1 MGHDGFVTANS
12 SETSQQKAIARR
24 RIRAARAVQAP
35 FERAEAG
42 RAFAHGV
49 LEVINPL
56 RPTCIALYFST
67 ASEPS
72 TDELLDELWSRD
84 IQVLTP
90 RVVGEALTWVDTER
104 TTPTQIGAFGIREAQ
119 GNVFVDLGEAQVIV
133 LPALAIDPMGHRL
146 GQGGGFYDR
155 ALAQFESPPLLIA
168 VVHDSEDQEDIPVE
182 SHDARVDV
190 VVTNARVRYITPTQK

>member
-1 MGHDGFVTANS
+1 MRHDGFVTVNS
-12 SETSQQKAIARR
+12 SETSQQKAIVRQ
-24 RIRAARAVQAP
+24 RIRTARAVQAP

-42 RAFAHGV
+42 RAIAHGV
-49 LEVINPL
+49 LEVINPV

-72 TDELLDELWSRD
+72 TDELLEELWSRN
-84 IQVLTP
+84 IQVITP
-90 RVVGEALTWVDTER
+90 RVDGTALLWVETER
-104 TTPTQIGAFGIREAQ
+104 STPTAIGAFGIREA
-119 GNVFVDLGEAQVIV
+119 LGTVTELSDAQVIV

-168 VVHDSEDQEDIPVE
+168 VVNDTEDHEDIPVE

-190 VVTNARVRYITPTQK
+190 VVTNARIRYITPMQK

>member
-1 MGHDGFVTANS
+1 MRHDGFVTANS
-12 SETSQQKAIARR
+12 SETSQQKAIVRQ
-24 RIRAARAVQAP
+24 RIRTARAVQAP

-42 RAFAHGV
+42 RAIAHGV
-49 LEVINPL
+49 LEVISPV

-72 TDELLDELWSRD
+72 TDELLEELWSRN
-84 IQVLTP
+84 IQVITP
-90 RVVGEALTWVDTER
+90 RVDGTALLWVETER
-104 TTPTQIGAFGIREAQ
+104 STPTAVGALGIREA
-119 GNVFVDLGEAQVIV
+119 LGTVTELSDAQVIV

-168 VVHDSEDQEDIPVE
+168 VVNDTEDHEDIPVE

-190 VVTNARVRYITPTQK
+190 VVTNARIRYITPMQK